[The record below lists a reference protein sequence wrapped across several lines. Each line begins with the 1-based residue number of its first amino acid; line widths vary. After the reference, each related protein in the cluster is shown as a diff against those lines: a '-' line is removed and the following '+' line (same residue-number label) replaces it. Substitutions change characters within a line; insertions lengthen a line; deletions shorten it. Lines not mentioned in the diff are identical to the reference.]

1 MSESEDRPPFEGKDR
16 EPDATPV
23 PTLVPAPG
31 GRPDPPHSPWRTVGA
46 REVYRNPWLA
56 VTEYAVIRPDGQH
69 GIYGVVDPGDNVSVV
84 PLDDEEHVWL
94 IGEFRYPTQRFA
106 WTLPSGKVEAGEETL
121 AAARRELAEETG
133 LQAAEWE
140 LLGAHPL
147 SDGTSTQI
155 SHIYLARD
163 LLHGEARPEGTE
175 QLTLRRLPLRDAV
188 EACRVGAIADATSVL
203 GIWGAWLHLRGIA
216 G

>member
-1 MSESEDRPPFEGKDR
+1 MPENLQHLPFDGDDR
-16 EPDATPV
+16 EPHAASV
-23 PTLVPAPG
+23 VAPG

-56 VTEYAVIRPDGQH
+56 VTEYAVIRPDGQP

-106 WTLPSGKVEAGEETL
+106 WTLPSGKVEAGEDTL

-133 LQAAEWE
+133 LHAAEWE
-140 LLGAHPL
+140 MLGAHPL
-147 SDGTSTQI
+147 SAGTSTQI

-163 LLHGEARPEGTE
+163 LCQGEARPEGTE
-175 QLTLRRLPLRDAV
+175 RLTLRRLPLREAV
-188 EACRVGAIADATSVL
+188 EACRTGAITDATGVL
-203 GIWGAWLHLRGIA
+203 GIWGAWLRLHGVT
-216 G
+216 GW

>member
-1 MSESEDRPPFEGKDR
+1 MPENQQRPPFDGDGSEA
-16 EPDATPV
+16 DAAPV
-23 PTLVPAPG
+23 ATPG

-56 VTEYAVIRPDGQH
+56 VTEYAVIRPDGRP

-84 PLDDEEHVWL
+84 PLDDTEDVWL

-106 WTLPSGKVEAGEETL
+106 WTLPSGKVEAGEDTL
-121 AAARRELAEETG
+121 AAAQRELAEETG
-133 LQAAEWE
+133 LQAAQWE

-147 SDGTSTQI
+147 SDGISTQI
-155 SHIYLARD
+155 SHIYLARG
-163 LLHGEARPEGTE
+163 LRQGAARPEGTE

-188 EACRVGAIADATSVL
+188 EACRTGGIADATSVL
-203 GIWGAWLHLRGIA
+203 GIWGAWLRLRGLT